1 MANPPPS
8 NPFDT
13 LMQPPELA
21 AQDDAGTACVLVF
34 NASDPSGASGLA
46 ADVLAIA
53 CVGAH
58 PMPITT
64 GVYLRD
70 TTEILDFFA
79 LDEDAVESQARTVLE
94 DVTVQTIKLGFL
106 GSPETITVV
115 AEIAADYDDVPI
127 IAYMPSLSWWSDS
140 EIDSY
145 LDAFTE
151 LLMPQITV
159 LVGNHSTLWRWLLPE
174 WSSERSPSARD
185 LAKAAA
191 DHGVPYTLITGIPLA
206 DQYIDNALATPE
218 AVLGGEKFERFEATF
233 VGAGETLSAALAALL
248 ANGDDLVAATK
259 EALVFLD
266 RSLDAGFRP
275 GMGHVVPD
283 RMFWAQPE
291 EEETPLSEEEMRML
305 QTLDMPTSGTKH

>member
-1 MANPPPS
+1 MANQPPS
-8 NPFDT
+8 SPFDSLLT
-13 LMQPPELA
+13 PPEIE
-21 AQDDAGTACVLVF
+21 AQDDASTAGVLVF
-34 NASDPSGASGLA
+34 NANDPSGASGLA

-58 PMPITT
+58 PMPVTT
-64 GVYLRD
+64 GVYVRD
-70 TTEILDFFA
+70 TAEILDFFA
-79 LDEDAVESQARTVLE
+79 LDEDAVESQARAVLE

-106 GSPETITVV
+106 GSPEIITVV
-115 AEIAADYDDVPI
+115 AEMATDYDDVPI
-127 IAYMPSLSWWSDS
+127 IAYMPSLSWWSDT

-151 LLMPQITV
+151 LLMPQVTV

-191 DHGVPYTLITGIPLA
+191 DHGVPYTLVTGIPLA

-233 VGAGETLSAALAALL
+233 IGAGETLSAALAALL

-291 EEETPLSEEEMRML
+291 EEEAPLSDDEMRML
-305 QTLDMPTSGTKH
+305 QTLDMPTSDTKH

>member
-1 MANPPPS
+1 MVNPIFS

-13 LMQPPELA
+13 SLPPPE
-21 AQDDAGTACVLVF
+21 QNTSDDDATACVLIF

-64 GVYLRD
+64 GVYVRD
-70 TTEILDFFA
+70 TTEILEFFA

-94 DVTVQTIKLGFL
+94 DITVQTIKLGFL

-115 AEIAADYDDVPI
+115 AEIAADYDAVPI
-127 IAYMPSLSWWSDS
+127 IAYMPSLSWWTDS
-140 EIDSY
+140 AIDSY

-185 LAKAAA
+185 LAKAAS
-191 DHGVPYTLITGIPLA
+191 DCGVPYTLVTGIPLA
-206 DQYIDNALATPE
+206 DQYIDNTLATPE

-233 VGAGETLSAALAALL
+233 VGAGETVSAALAALL

-275 GMGHVVPD
+275 GMGHVIPD
-283 RMFWAQPE
+283 RMFWAQPDE
-291 EEETPLSEEEMRML
+291 EEASLSDEELRML
-305 QTLDMPTSGTKH
+305 QTLDMPTSDTKH

>member
-1 MANPPPS
+1 MANLPRFS
-8 NPFDT
+8 PFDT
-13 LMQPPELA
+13 LTPPPEHD
-21 AQDDAGTACVLVF
+21 AQQDASTACVLVF

-46 ADVLAIA
+46 ADVLAVA

-58 PMPITT
+58 PMPVTT
-64 GVYLRD
+64 GVYVRD
-70 TTEILDFFA
+70 TTEILEFFA

-106 GSPETITVV
+106 GSPETIAVV
-115 AEIAADYDDVPI
+115 AEIATDYDEVPI
-127 IAYMPSLSWWSDS
+127 IAYMPSLSWWSDA

-159 LVGNHSTLWRWLLPE
+159 LVGNHSTLWRWLLPD
-174 WSSERSPSARD
+174 WSGERSPSARD

-191 DHGVPYTLITGIPLA
+191 DHGVPYTLVTGIPLA
-206 DQYIDNALATPE
+206 DQFIDNALATPE
-218 AVLGGEKFERFEATF
+218 ALLGGEKFERFEATF
-233 VGAGETLSAALAALL
+233 VGAGETVSAALAALL

-291 EEETPLSEEEMRML
+291 EEESPLSEEEMRML
-305 QTLDMPTSGTKH
+305 QTLDMPTSDTKH